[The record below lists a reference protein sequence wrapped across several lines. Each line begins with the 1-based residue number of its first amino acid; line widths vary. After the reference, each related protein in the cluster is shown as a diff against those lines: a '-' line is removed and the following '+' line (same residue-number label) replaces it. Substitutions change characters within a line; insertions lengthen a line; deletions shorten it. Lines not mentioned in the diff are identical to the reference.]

1 MMNSKLLIVVF
12 FILIGFMGCKKPTTS
27 DFQSNGI
34 ITGVDTKM
42 CACCGGWYIQ
52 IDNVTYEFETL
63 PVGSNIDLQNAT
75 FPIMVKLD
83 WQLSTKSACPDKKI
97 DILRIVKE

>member
-1 MMNSKLLIVVF
+1 MRNKLLIGVF
-12 FILIGFMGCKKPTTS
+12 LIIGFVGCQKQNS
-27 DFQSNGI
+27 NDFQSTGK
-34 ITGVDTKM
+34 ITGADVRM

-52 IDNVTYEFETL
+52 IDNVTYEFDSM
-63 PVGSNIDLQNAT
+63 PVGSNIDLQKET

-83 WQLSTKSACPDKKI
+83 WQLSTQVACPDKKI